1 MFRNVTR
8 GGKGATVPRFP
19 PGRPNGK
26 LNMRCYFLRGG
37 HIVAAEELTSVS
49 DKEAIVEARVLFSE
63 RENPVETF
71 EVWDRTRAIIRHPPI
86 AREPTWAGGGPAAME
101 GEARWH
107 MVLMP
112 SQ

>member
-1 MFRNVTR
+1 
-8 GGKGATVPRFP
+8 
-19 PGRPNGK
+19 
-26 LNMRCYFLRGG
+26 MRCYFLRGG

-71 EVWDRTRAIIRHPPI
+71 EVWDQTRVIIGHPPI
-86 AREPTWAGGGPAAME
+86 AQEPAWADGGPAAME

-112 SQ
+112 SR